1 MIYLDEQKSS
11 AILVKTIWR
20 VLSALEI
27 STVVSYENSSEYS
40 LHERREDCIS
50 MWLVRALKKW
60 QNEGNEKWD
69 IAQCRI
75 TSKSTDLFFQNL

>member
-11 AILVKTIWR
+11 AILVKTSIER

-40 LHERREDCIS
+40 YMKEKIV
-50 MWLVRALKKW
+50 LVC
-60 QNEGNEKWD
+60 D
-69 IAQCRI
+69 
-75 TSKSTDLFFQNL
+75 